1 MKKKTL
7 KIQVIHFY
15 QDIIKMKKL
24 LFILLMALG
33 FQTQAQIMYCDSIS
47 YGTSSTINFPLIV
60 SGSGTANIPGTVT
73 WDWTVCDANLCY
85 IGSGINASFG
95 QVSLTDT
102 LKVCYDVTI
111 DIGGFTYVCSGCDS
125 LRYNPNT
132 YQWEKIIAQPLTVM
146 ELKPNTINDD
156 KMYDLL
162 GREIF
167 EVPIG
172 EMYIKNNKKCIHIK

>member
-1 MKKKTL
+1 
-7 KIQVIHFY
+7 
-15 QDIIKMKKL
+15 MKKL
-24 LFILLMALG
+24 LFILLVTLG
-33 FQTQAQIMYCDSIS
+33 FQTQAQVMYCDSIS
-47 YGTSSTINFPLIV
+47 YTTASTINFPLVV
-60 SGSGTANIPGTVT
+60 SGSANIPGTVT
-73 WDWTVCDANLCY
+73 WDWSVCDANVCY

-95 QVSLTDT
+95 QVCLTDT

-111 DIGGFTYVCSGCDS
+111 DISGFTYVCSGCDT
-125 LRYNPNT
+125 LVYNPNT
-132 YQWEKIIAQPLTVM
+132 YQWEKIMAQPLAVM
-146 ELKPNTINDD
+146 ELKPNAVNDN

>member
-1 MKKKTL
+1 
-7 KIQVIHFY
+7 
-15 QDIIKMKKL
+15 MKKL
-24 LFILLMALG
+24 LFILLAALG
-33 FQTQAQIMYCDSIS
+33 FQTQAQVMYCDSIS
-47 YGTSSTINFPLIV
+47 YTTASTINFPLVV
-60 SGSGTANIPGTVT
+60 SGSANIPGTVT
-73 WDWTVCDANLCY
+73 WDWSVCDANVCY

-95 QVSLTDT
+95 QVCLTDT

-111 DIGGFTYVCSGCDS
+111 DISGFTYVCSGCDS
-125 LRYNPNT
+125 LVYNPNT
-132 YQWEKIIAQPLTVM
+132 YQWEKIMAQPLTVM
-146 ELKPNTINDD
+146 ELKPNAVNDN